1 MAIDSSNSAGAF
13 NLGNVYPN
21 AFFDYLSR
29 LLPRRLKLLFRWLEY
44 LYANCGQVFSVIKKF
59 SEYSVTSLTYETADK
74 EQKDKLTEIMDK
86 HIHIKATDIQIGI
99 DYYIYGNSMTSLFK
113 PFTRWLICK
122 GCNNKHNGINYPYEW
137 MNQKFEFK
145 IKCSACGKH
154 DIAKV
159 EHEKLSDPKRLR
171 VIRWDPKEID
181 INSNPVTGE
190 SEYYYNI
197 PDSIKQKIRSKKP
210 DKFLIN
216 TLPWEII
223 ETIKAKK
230 IFKFRE
236 GQVYHMK
243 CPSPAGIN
251 QEWGFPS
258 LLGCMKPF
266 FYTAILRKAN
276 EAIALERLVPWR
288 ILYPQAGSSNNDP
301 AAYVTLSKFRN
312 ELTDAVRKWRRDPNM
327 VKLSPIPVGMTQV
340 GGEGKNL
347 MVTSEIA
354 QAEEVI
360 VTSMGVPKEFI
371 YGGLTHAGGSVT
383 LRMLEN
389 LIFTYTDQLTECNQ
403 WITDQVCT
411 FMGLKPVKVG
421 MVDFKLVDDL
431 QQKQLIGQL
440 YQSKAVS
447 KTTFLKSLDI
457 DADDERKAM
466 IEDAIADARMQLDI
480 DSRIKKMQN
489 ELAKKVEQQVA
500 GNPLQYDPQAV
511 MQVAMQEAQTQA
523 QMPAD
528 QRKARMQQL
537 SAQDPVLE
545 ALVEKLVAQI
555 HNQQKKQGA
564 TVQQPG
570 AQPQPAQAGGS
581 SAAIAVAPG
590 QSGGGS
596 SSTKMGG
603 G

>member
-1 MAIDSSNSAGAF
+1 M
-13 NLGNVYPN
+13 
-21 AFFDYLSR
+21 
-29 LLPRRLKLLFRWLEY
+29 PRRLKLLFRWLEY

-59 SEYSVTSLTYETADK
+59 SEYSVTSLTYDTVDK
-74 EQKDKLTEIMDK
+74 DQKDKLTEIMDK
-86 HIHIKATDIQIGI
+86 HVHIKAVDIQIGI
-99 DYYIYGNSMTSLFK
+99 DYYMYGNSLTSLFK

-122 GCNNKHNGINYPYEW
+122 KCNAKHNGLNYPYEW

-145 IKCSACGKH
+145 IKCSACGRH
-154 DIAKV
+154 DIARV
-159 EHEKLSDPKRLR
+159 EHEPLRDPKKLR
-171 VIRWDPKEID
+171 VIRWDPKNID
-181 INSNPVTGE
+181 INNNPVTGDC
-190 SEYYYNI
+190 EYYYNI
-197 PDSIKQKIRSKKP
+197 PDDIKAKIRSKKP

-216 TLPWEII
+216 TMPWEII
-223 ETIKAKK
+223 ETIKQKRT
-230 IFKFRE
+230 FKFRE

-288 ILYPQAGSSNNDP
+288 ILYPQASTGNNDP

-327 VKLSPIPVGMTQV
+327 VKLSPIPIGMTQV

-347 MVTSEIA
+347 MVTNEIQ

-403 WITDQVCT
+403 WIVDQVCL
-411 FMGLKPVKVG
+411 FAGLKPVKVG
-421 MVDFKLVDDL
+421 MVDFKLVDDI
-431 QQKQLIGQL
+431 QQKQLVGQL
-440 YQSKAVS
+440 FQAKSVS

-457 DADDERKAM
+457 DAEVERKQM
-466 IEDAIADARMQLDI
+466 IEDAVADARMQMEI
-480 DSRIKKMQN
+480 DSKIKAMQN
-489 ELAKKVEQQVA
+489 ELAKKVDQQVE

-523 QMPAD
+523 QMPED
-528 QRKARMQQL
+528 QRKARMEQIA
-537 SAQDPVLE
+537 AQDPVLE
-545 ALVEKLVAQI
+545 ALVEKMVTQV
-555 HNQQKKQGA
+555 HNQQKRQGA
-564 TVQQPG
+564 QVQKPGAPAQSPPTGGGDASFTVQ
-570 AQPQPAQAGGS
+570 
-581 SAAIAVAPG
+581 PG

-596 SSTKMGG
+596 PSTKMAGG
-603 G
+603 